1 MISKHNSTKLFLVDA
16 DSFSIALYEQ
26 HIRNLGY
33 GNVITLTKGNINIHQ
48 LYNYPGII
56 LLEYKLASNNRFEL
70 ISSIKQANPGIY
82 IVLVTGKSKIV
93 MAEEALQYG
102 AFDIVV
108 TGHYFQ
114 ASLSEVL
121 GKIHFSEA
129 VEEICETEIFTAHRP
144 LYVHPD
150 GSISHYVS

>member
-1 MISKHNSTKLFLVDA
+1 MTTANSTKLFLVDA

-33 GNVITLTKGNINIHQ
+33 KNVITLTSGNINIHQ

-56 LLEYKLASNNRFEL
+56 LLEYRLASNNGFQL
-70 ISSIKQANPGIY
+70 ISKIKNANPGIY

-93 MAEEALQYG
+93 MAEEALRYG

-121 GKIHFSEA
+121 GKIQFSEA
-129 VEEICETEIFTAHRP
+129 VEELCDTEVFTPYRP
-144 LYVHPD
+144 LYVHAD
-150 GSISHYVS
+150 GSISHYMQ